1 MDARTLIRLHRKY
14 QPDSHFFSKETLRFF
29 GERISEMRVL
39 KGTVTIDGHE
49 CWMLSSRQRN
59 APEGV
64 KQRRYHY
71 FDINTLEVVY
81 HGTGCMEP

>member
-1 MDARTLIRLHRKY
+1 MTAYELIRLHEKY
-14 QPDSHFFSKETLRFF
+14 QPDSVFFSRDTLRFF

-39 KGTVTIDGHE
+39 KGTVMIDGHE
-49 CWMLSSRQRN
+49 CWTLSSRQRN

-71 FDINTLEVVY
+71 FDINTLEVV
-81 HGTGCMEP
+81 HGME